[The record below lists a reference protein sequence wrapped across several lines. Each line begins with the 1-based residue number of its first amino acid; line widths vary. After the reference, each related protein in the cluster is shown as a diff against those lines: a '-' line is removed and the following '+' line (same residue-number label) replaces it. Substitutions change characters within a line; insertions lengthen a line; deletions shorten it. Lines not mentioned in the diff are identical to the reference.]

1 MTQDKQLADE
11 KKSTDESPWAVLFAI
26 AFLFYIIVGVLWADA
41 HPDDRNSLIGMDV
54 LDFLSQVLL
63 WPLHLIGIL
72 PF

>member
-1 MTQDKQLADE
+1 MTQE
-11 KKSTDESPWAVLFAI
+11 KLSEQTKPTDESPWPGVFAI
-26 AFLFYIIVGVLWADA
+26 GFLAYIIVGVLWADS

-63 WPLHLIGIL
+63 WPLHLIGVL